1 VSRITGKAD
10 SRSSTLIRQLLM
22 PYRLHLSAILA
33 AMVIETVMNLAA
45 PWPLKVI
52 IDDVVGH
59 GHSSPVFTRIEA
71 TLAGTQKMQLAALMA
86 LSFVLIAILAAIA
99 GYIDN
104 YITELRKASASGSP
118 ATSACAPITISSASL
133 SAITTRMQQAAF

>member
-1 VSRITGKAD
+1 
-10 SRSSTLIRQLLM
+10 M
-22 PYRLHLSAILA
+22 PYPLHLLAILA

-59 GHSSPVFTRIEA
+59 GHSSAVFTRIEG

-104 YITELRKASASGSP
+104 YITESVGQRVAHDLLMRSYNHL
-118 ATSACAPITISSASL
+118 TSITL
-133 SAITTRMQQAAF
+133 